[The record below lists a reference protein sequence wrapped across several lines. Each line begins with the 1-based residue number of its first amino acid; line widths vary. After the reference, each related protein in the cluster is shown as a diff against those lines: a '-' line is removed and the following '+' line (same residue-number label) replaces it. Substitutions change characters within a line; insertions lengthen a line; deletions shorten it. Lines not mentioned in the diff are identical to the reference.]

1 MKRIFKLFS
10 LLSCITVFTFC
21 IIGVKQEKV
30 TTPVRDVELSCQSL
44 EVDSSFKEFEDY
56 ELQIDEQCVNFIGYN
71 DISLSDLE
79 ELDLISSDDISD
91 NTTTKYTCMYD
102 YENGIVSLRV
112 SLVSNEEISIIDTMH
127 GVIIMDEEENFDVVF
142 DCEGATLLLSELEE
156 SGVLENCGFWSKLK
170 KVWNS
175 TAGKIGTIVTVA
187 TCAVVGVVCAVVPG
201 GQLVTATLIGA
212 AVGAIGGAVTAG
224 LATYLEDGTIDW
236 GAVGSYALAGGVVG
250 AVVSGVTFK
259 VATII
264 KGVTISS
271 TTSTPT
277 NINAN
282 IGNKLDYAFGKST
295 GNAHNIQ
302 RSMTMKSQL
311 SKIGIYDDVA
321 GRQMM
326 TNFMNQTLNSNLS
339 TIVST
344 TERVAVDSL
353 LAGPN
358 GFLQVRTIW
367 EGTKLIT
374 FIFFG

>member
-1 MKRIFKLFS
+1 MKRIIKLFS
-10 LLSCITVFTFC
+10 LISCVIVFTFC
-21 IIGVKQEKV
+21 IIRIKQEDLNA
-30 TTPVRDVELSCQSL
+30 PVRDVELSCQSL

-212 AVGAIGGAVTAG
+212 AVGAIGGGAMTAG
-224 LATYLEDGTIDW
+224 VATYIEE
-236 GAVGSYALAGGVVG
+236 GAVDWEVVLCYAGAG
-250 AVVSGVTFK
+250 AVVGGVTA
-259 VATII
+259 VASYKITSAI
-264 KGVTISS
+264 KQLFPKSNPSS
-271 TTSTPT
+271 
-277 NINAN
+277 
-282 IGNKLDYAFGKST
+282 
-295 GNAHNIQ
+295 
-302 RSMTMKSQL
+302 
-311 SKIGIYDDVA
+311 
-321 GRQMM
+321 
-326 TNFMNQTLNSNLS
+326 
-339 TIVST
+339 IVKGF
-344 TERVAVDSL
+344 DSYSEK
-353 LAGPN
+353 
-358 GFLQVRTIW
+358 RIW
-367 EGTKLIT
+367 
-374 FIFFG
+374 